1 MLGVD
6 LSLLRIRDKIP
17 CTCEAQILGF
27 EKGGVFSWG
36 KDEPE
41 MGEEEFY
48 ILSPDTEEEEFYILS
63 SAGKETRGGI
73 STPRIRKGET
83 KSGISTP
90 RIEKIRITLTV
101 GRFDY
106 RTKDEFLVYRE

>member
-1 MLGVD
+1 M
-6 LSLLRIRDKIP
+6 
-17 CTCEAQILGF
+17 GF

-63 SAGKETRGGI
+63 SAGKEA
-73 STPRIRKGET
+73 
-83 KSGISTP
+83 
-90 RIEKIRITLTV
+90 
-101 GRFDY
+101 
-106 RTKDEFLVYRE
+106 

>member
-1 MLGVD
+1 MLGAD
-6 LSLLRIRDKIP
+6 LSLLRIRDKLP

-48 ILSPDTEEEEFYILS
+48 ILSPDAEKKNFIFYLQL
-63 SAGKETRGGI
+63 E
-73 STPRIRKGET
+73 RKLEVGSPPPE
-83 KSGISTP
+83 SG
-90 RIEKIRITLTV
+90 RMKLRV
-101 GRFDY
+101 GSP
-106 RTKDEFLVYRE
+106 LRES

>member
-1 MLGVD
+1 MGV
-6 LSLLRIRDKIP
+6 
-17 CTCEAQILGF
+17 

-63 SAGKETRGGI
+63 SAGKEARGGI
-73 STPRIRKGET
+73 STPRIWKGET

-106 RTKDEFLVYRE
+106 RTKDEFLVYRERIMVLTLTIGRFGQIGV

>member
-1 MLGVD
+1 M
-6 LSLLRIRDKIP
+6 
-17 CTCEAQILGF
+17 GF

-73 STPRIRKGET
+73 STPRIWNDET
-83 KSGISTP
+83 RSGTSTP
-90 RIEKIRITLTV
+90 RIENF
-101 GRFDY
+101 G
-106 RTKDEFLVYRE
+106 

>member
-1 MLGVD
+1 MLGAD
-6 LSLLRIRDKIP
+6 LSLLRIRDKNP
-17 CTCEAQILGF
+17 CTLEAQILGV
-27 EKGGVFSWG
+27 EQDGVFSWG

-48 ILSPDTEEEEFYILS
+48 ILSPDNEEEFYILS
-63 SAGKETRGGI
+63 STGKETRGGI

-83 KSGISTP
+83 KSGISTL
-90 RIEKIRITLTV
+90 RFEKIQITLTV

-106 RTKDEFLVYRE
+106 